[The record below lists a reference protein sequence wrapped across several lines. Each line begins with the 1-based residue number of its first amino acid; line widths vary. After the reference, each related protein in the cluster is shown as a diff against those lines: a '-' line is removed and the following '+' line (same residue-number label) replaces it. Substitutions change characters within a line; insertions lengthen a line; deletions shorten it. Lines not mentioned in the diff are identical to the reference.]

1 VQLRIV
7 PAVLATSLAV
17 FIALPGVADE
27 TVMADSARP
36 TTTLPHQ
43 RDGLLRG
50 LTLIGPAVAI
60 GVLAILGLTIG
71 RSAPR
76 RYMLRRRSAGRRQER
91 TEQFRH

>member
-27 TVMADSARP
+27 TGMADSARP

-50 LTLIGPAVAI
+50 LTLVGPAVAI

-71 RSAPR
+71 LSAPR
-76 RYMLRRRSAGRRQER
+76 RDMLRRRSARRRQER
-91 TEQFRH
+91 TEQCRH

>member
-27 TVMADSARP
+27 TGMADSTRQ

-50 LTLIGPAVAI
+50 LTLVGPAVAI

-71 RSAPR
+71 LSAPR
-76 RYMLRRRSAGRRQER
+76 RDMLRRRSARRRQER
-91 TEQFRH
+91 TEQCRH